1 MMIMVIILNDFVC
14 SKNIRYL
21 REKYRVS
28 RRALSR
34 LVGISL
40 CTLRDYEEERVIPVF
55 THRQLQRLSAVFDL
69 PIEQLTDCN
78 LTVPD
83 DEECCACAE

>member
-1 MMIMVIILNDFVC
+1 M
-14 SKNIRYL
+14 
-21 REKYRVS
+21 
-28 RRALSR
+28 
-34 LVGISL
+34 GISL

-69 PIEQLTDCN
+69 PIEQLTDCD

>member
-1 MMIMVIILNDFVC
+1 MVIILNDFVC

-55 THRQLQRLSAVFDL
+55 THRQLLPSNNVSAYSIVCSE
-69 PIEQLTDCN
+69 I
-78 LTVPD
+78 V
-83 DEECCACAE
+83 